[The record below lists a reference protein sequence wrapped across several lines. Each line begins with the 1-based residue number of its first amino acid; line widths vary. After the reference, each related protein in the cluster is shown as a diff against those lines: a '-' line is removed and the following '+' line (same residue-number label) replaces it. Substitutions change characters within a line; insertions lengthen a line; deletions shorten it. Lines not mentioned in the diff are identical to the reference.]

1 MSASEFQRIT
11 GAMTALGWGYGTHR
25 LYDLGRTGRSAR
37 MGFARGNAD
46 EQRTNGSPSAPKG
59 HPHSSGRK
67 RTYRRKWPVLTA
79 LRYLHRVT

>member
-59 HPHSSGRK
+59 VSPFFR
-67 RTYRRKWPVLTA
+67 P
-79 LRYLHRVT
+79 